1 MLARS
6 SSGVYQVSLQ
16 AVELDGAR
24 YEALDIHKITAA
36 PTQSISKCHQII
48 IIIIIMHHHHLQQ
61 QQQLY
66 PCHIGLKGYGY
77 RLGGLKLETQQ
88 NTLPPSSRLSDNIYK
103 EMSGTSCALGI
114 EVAKMF
120 SRNSRLAHRLF
131 RRWTCFLRHMRPLWA
146 SAFSLTWWII
156 KGSMDTAHC
165 MSATNIYELHY

>member
-1 MLARS
+1 MEPAMRLWTSTKSQQHQLKAS
-6 SSGVYQVSLQ
+6 QSVSN
-16 AVELDGAR
+16 
-24 YEALDIHKITAA
+24 H
-36 PTQSISKCHQII
+36 HHHHH
-48 IIIIIMHHHHLQQ
+48 HHHHLQQQQQQ